1 MPLPGAI
8 ATKVVSLGKYY
19 AADGTLLTGWTANV
33 VVSQDLRYAATGD
46 VILQVAEPVTI
57 SADGT
62 GLVRLPVSDQA
73 GFVSSNNA
81 PASGWSYTIAFGGSL
96 SSKRP
101 KIFQLP
107 GSAPDPFDADNVAD
121 GSSVPPSSPIT
132 TYVNGIIIN
141 GTTYTG
147 TPDLTSALGT
157 GVTGSTTVGGIT
169 DATPIGQGLLR
180 SADTNGAL
188 TVLGINALPGQ
199 VAALQASTQSAL
211 AAMQST
217 INAQASTIAALQTS
231 KLDATTVGVTV
242 AGLDGN
248 RKLPLANLT
257 SGVTVDNV
265 AVSGTYPLR
274 QATPNRV
281 IWYGPTRP
289 TAGGTIAGGGGAVD
303 NYDRWVVT
311 AS

>member
-1 MPLPGAI
+1 MPLPGSI

-46 VILQVAEPVTI
+46 VILQVAEPVTV

-62 GLVRLPVSDQA
+62 GLVRLPVSDQS

-81 PASGWSYTIAFGGSL
+81 PASGWSYTIAFGGVL

-107 GSAPDPFDADNVAD
+107 GSAPDPFDADNVPD
-121 GSSVPPSSPIT
+121 GAAIPPSNAIT

-180 SADTNGAL
+180 SADTNAAK
-188 TVLGINALPGQ
+188 TVIG
-199 VAALQASTQSAL
+199 LQFVDNTSDANKPLS
-211 AAMQST
+211 
-217 INAQASTIAALQTS
+217 IAAATAIGSKADNTATS
-231 KLDATTVGVTV
+231 LALSGKVDAGQRGVANGYAPLDASQ
-242 AGLDGN
+242 
-248 RKLPLANLT
+248 KLPLLNMPPSISSECVAN
-257 SGVTVDNV
+257 SGV
-265 AVSGTYPLR
+265 YPGR
-274 QATPNRV
+274 PATPNRV
-281 IWYGPTRP
+281 TFYGPTIP
-289 TAGGTIAGGGGAVD
+289 AGGGTVAGGGGAVD

-311 AS
+311 V